1 MAATRRPIALAA
13 AVATAAALGATFAL
27 PALAADTT
35 APAAAPAATM
45 ELTDGTLDWGFK
57 ESFRRYIG
65 GAGTITV
72 KDGATQAAGNGVF
85 TFGNG
90 KGTYDTTTHGT
101 DTAFDG
107 SVNFNAHGGVLDI
120 TISDVKVTTA
130 GTSGAVTVDLK
141 TPEGTQDDVAL
152 AELDL
157 SGIRPGQGEGG
168 AMVFKDIPSKLTKAG
183 SAAFNGMYAEGE
195 VLDPATLSVKA
206 VTPPTEEPTEKP
218 TEKPTEE
225 PTGTPT
231 EKPTG
236 KPTEEP
242 TGKPTE
248 KPTTPAP
255 TASATAPAAEQ
266 GALVDGTLDWG
277 VKESFRSYVTGPIAN
292 GTVETSGG
300 ATASAA
306 GYRFPDATGS
316 FDADEQTLDAEFDG
330 KVRFLGH
337 KEGDAYTL
345 DLSLTGLE
353 VQVKDG
359 AGTLVADVSSKDR
372 ETKKVTTYTDL
383 ALADLKLPSGEL
395 AAKDGVVTLS
405 AVPATLT
412 ADGTKAFGG
421 MYTKGTQLDAL
432 TVSVALDEDA
442 ELPATGGGSGT
453 TGGSGAAA
461 GSTTGGG
468 GTVGGGTVGG
478 SASLASTGS
487 DVPAGA
493 LAAASGAVVAAGA
506 AAVIA
511 VRRRRTV

>member
-120 TISDVKVTTA
+120 TISDVKVSTS

-152 AELDL
+152 ADLDL

-225 PTGTPT
+225 PTGKPT
-231 EKPTG
+231 E

-292 GTVETSGG
+292 GKVETSGG
-300 ATASAA
+300 ATTSAA

-453 TGGSGAAA
+453 TGGSGSTA
-461 GSTTGGG
+461 GSTTGGS